1 MQHAATRVMVC
12 RYPPFNGRLSFSKA
26 IEELVASPRFDLWV
40 WNISCY
46 HPVDSTKLGAIRII
60 SGSATCNKPNHLLIV
75 CYSRMHKCKFLVL
88 RGQCLVSCERMVQQ
102 VGAAPTPLISLW
114 CGIVKSFPSTE

>member
-88 RGQCLVSCERMVQQ
+88 RGLVPCAMRED
-102 VGAAPTPLISLW
+102 GAAGG
-114 CGIVKSFPSTE
+114 CSTHPADLSMVWNCKIFSKY